1 MIIRIWDYTKSA
13 DGLIGGQALQ
23 IKAFATANACARY
36 IMGLQL
42 AAPEL
47 EAAKLAGIVAQYMTS
62 EQLESERIQALYM
75 SHLPRSNPEDQAAMF
90 AVHAASAG
98 IARLRHIVWSHSIEE
113 RVDPSMMAEHRQIIA
128 KVLQVEPCPAI
139 GSDHGDTDYDHHHE
153 AVITV
158 DAETGN
164 LVEFGQGWWKEA
176 SQIAIAICEF
186 RSDLTSEPNRRY
198 VADETGVYH
207 TFSDIKVADADGQ
220 IIRDSNG
227 AADRNIVLDIQKEQR
242 KFEITNEPTERVD
255 PQNLWDL
262 TRAVEILAKPRILKA
277 QSWDEVHRNLARVG
291 LRYVEAPGGA
301 NLEAVQFG
309 DDWADRTLAASAA
322 YPNAAFGKLSKRLG
336 PFEPAAD
343 GMVVRPFVMPRY
355 NTPRGEKVDGQYRK
369 LAREQFA
376 QLTDDLKIANT
387 TAQTEIY
394 NADLGEKTNEAIKL
408 QAARAKYER
417 ETAKAVAES
426 ISIKKKSKSSDRF
439 TIPEEDDVYA
449 TLSPDDSSW
458 TRLRRKKLDEQ
469 DEWERVYNKRR
480 TATGTEYLRR
490 GRIAF
495 VETENLVT
503 MRSRSTQ
510 ARIDALK
517 LAQRKFG
524 SVKIM
529 ASKRETA
536 KLIALAAE
544 HGIPLDASHRELAEQ
559 HMAKI
564 KSDPRSSVAER
575 CIRNKNALRDLLS
588 LSSAKKKDKANRD
601 WDLSDMDDLRQDLLQ
616 TSSSIADERNKGV
629 NPKGDPDKEAM
640 RIIDRI
646 SRNEL
651 TLSSSRYRDADLPY
665 ADDPVLQK
673 AFARSP
679 YLLVRQK
686 TQIALEVLERIE
698 LQKRRWICAAII
710 SGRVIVNGDTLTS
723 SNTADQRA
731 ADFYKAQYPDP
742 TFRRMLVIAQARPER
757 FAGQAYQ
764 QAEIRVWQDLCQEED
779 SPMRDLRL
787 QFAAREMH
795 RITPAEDRA
804 ALLAQLSEAD
814 ADNLR
819 KTRALFTGVHLDWPA
834 KKSGKKMNRRPAGNL
849 IDGLTDRGF

>member
-1 MIIRIWDYTKSA
+1 MIIRIWDYTKSSN
-13 DGLIGGQALQ
+13 GLAGGQALQ

-42 AAPEL
+42 APPEL
-47 EAAKLAGIVAQYMTS
+47 EAAKLAGIVAEYMTA

-75 SHLPRSNPEDQAAMF
+75 SHLPSSKPEDQAAMF

-98 IARLRHIVWSHSIEE
+98 IDRLRHIVWSHGIEE
-113 RVDPSMMAEHRQIIA
+113 RVDPSMMAEHRKIIA
-128 KVLQVEPCPAI
+128 KVLQIEPCPAI
-139 GSDHGDTDYDHHHE
+139 GSDHGDTDNDHHHE

-164 LVEFGQGWWKEA
+164 VVEFGQGWWKEA

-186 RSDLTSEPNRRY
+186 RSDLACEPNRRY
-198 VADETGVYH
+198 VADDTGVYH

-227 AADRNIVLDIQKEQR
+227 AADRNIVLDIQKAQR
-242 KFEITNEPTERVD
+242 KMEISNEPTERVD

-262 TRAVEILAKPRILKA
+262 KRAVEILAKPRIAKA
-277 QSWDEVHRNLARVG
+277 HSWEEVHRNLARVG
-291 LRYVEAPGGA
+291 LRYVKAPGGA

-355 NTPRGEKVDGQYRK
+355 NTPKGEKVDGQYRK

-376 QLTDDLKIANT
+376 QLTDDLKTANT

-394 NADLGEKTNEAIKL
+394 NADLGKKTNEAIKL

-417 ETAKAVAES
+417 EIAKAVAES

-439 TIPEEDDVYA
+439 TIPEEDNVFA
-449 TLSPDDSSW
+449 TLSPEDFSS
-458 TRLRRKKLDEQ
+458 TQRRRQKLDEQ
-469 DEWERVYNKRR
+469 DEWDRLYKRRR
-480 TATGTEYLRR
+480 TALGTEYLRR

-495 VETENLVT
+495 VETENLIT

-510 ARIDALK
+510 ARIHALK

-524 SVKIM
+524 TVKIM

-536 KLIALAAE
+536 KLIELAAE
-544 HGIPLDASHRELAEQ
+544 YGIPLDASHRELAEQ
-559 HMAKI
+559 HLAKI
-564 KSDPRSSVAER
+564 KSDLRGSVAHR
-575 CIRNKNALRDLLS
+575 HFRNKKALRDLWSLLS
-588 LSSAKKKDKANRD
+588 VKKKDKVDRD
-601 WDLSDMDDLRQDLLQ
+601 WELSDMDVLRQDLLQ

-629 NPKGDPDKEAM
+629 NPKGDPDNAAM

-646 SRNEL
+646 PRNEL
-651 TLSSSRYRDADLPY
+651 TLSSSRYRNNDLPY
-665 ADDPVLQK
+665 ADDPVLRK
-673 AFARSP
+673 AFKGSP
-679 YLLVRQK
+679 FLLVRQK
-686 TQIALEVLERIE
+686 TQTALQVLEQIE
-698 LQKRRWICAAII
+698 LQKRRWICSAII
-710 SGRVIVNGDTLTS
+710 SGRVIVDGETLTAT
-723 SNTADQRA
+723 NTADQRA
-731 ADFYKAQYPDP
+731 ADFYKAQYADP
-742 TFRRMLVIAQARPER
+742 KFRRMLVIAQARPER
-757 FAGQAYQ
+757 FAGQADQ
-764 QAEIRVWQDLCQEED
+764 QPEIRVWQDLCQEEH
-779 SPMRDLRL
+779 SPMRDRRM
-787 QFAAREMH
+787 QFAARELH
-795 RITPAEDRA
+795 RITPPEDRA

-814 ADNLR
+814 ADILR
-819 KTRALFTGVHLDWPA
+819 RAPALFTGFRFDWPA
-834 KKSGKKMNRRPAGNL
+834 KKSGKKTNRRSAGNRV
-849 IDGLTDRGF
+849 DGLADRGF

>member
-1 MIIRIWDYTKSA
+1 
-13 DGLIGGQALQ
+13 
-23 IKAFATANACARY
+23 
-36 IMGLQL
+36 MGLQL
-42 AAPEL
+42 APPEL
-47 EAAKLAGIVAQYMTS
+47 EAAKLAGIVAEYMTA
-62 EQLESERIQALYM
+62 EQLKSERIQALYM
-75 SHLPRSNPEDQAAMF
+75 SHLPSSKPEDQAAMF

-98 IARLRHIVWSHSIEE
+98 IDRLRHIVWSHGIEE
-113 RVDPSMMAEHRQIIA
+113 RVDPSMMAEHREIIA
-128 KVLQVEPCPAI
+128 KVLQIQPCLAI

-164 LVEFGQGWWKEA
+164 VVEFGQGWWKEA

-227 AADRNIVLDIQKEQR
+227 AADRNIVLDIQKAQR
-242 KFEITNEPTERVD
+242 KFEISNEPTESVD
-255 PQNLWDL
+255 PQNLWEL
-262 TRAVEILAKPRILKA
+262 KRAVEILAQPRIAKA
-277 QSWDEVHRNLARVG
+277 GSWDEVHRNLARVG
-291 LRYVEAPGGA
+291 LRYVKAPGGA

-309 DDWADRTLAASAA
+309 NDWADRTLAASAA

-355 NTPRGEKVDGQYRK
+355 NAPKGEQVDRQYRK

-376 QLTDDLKIANT
+376 QLTDDLKTANRR
-387 TAQTEIY
+387 AQDEIY

-417 ETAKAVAES
+417 EIAKAVAECK
-426 ISIKKKSKSSDRF
+426 SIKKRSKSSERF
-439 TIPEEDDVYA
+439 TIPEEDNVYA
-449 TLSPDDSSW
+449 TLSPDDFSW
-458 TRLRRKKLDEQ
+458 TQRRKKKSDEQ
-469 DEWERVYNKRR
+469 DEWEALYKKRR
-480 TATGTEYLRR
+480 TAAGTEYLRL

-495 VETENLVT
+495 VETENLVI
-503 MRSRSTQ
+503 MRSRSTH
-510 ARIDALK
+510 AKIHALK

-536 KLIALAAE
+536 KLIELAAE
-544 HGIPLDASHRELAEQ
+544 YGIPLDASHRKLAEQ
-559 HMAKI
+559 HLAKI
-564 KSDPRSSVAER
+564 KSNPRSSVAQR
-575 CIRNKNALRDLLS
+575 HLRNKKALRDLWSLLS
-588 LSSAKKKDKANRD
+588 LKKKDKANRD
-601 WDLSDMDDLRQDLLQ
+601 WELFCIDDLRQDMLR
-616 TSSSIADERNKGV
+616 THSNIADERNKGV

-651 TLSSSRYRDADLPY
+651 TLSSSRYRDNDLPY

-673 AFARSP
+673 AFAGAKF
-679 YLLVRQK
+679 LLVRQK
-686 TQIALEVLERIE
+686 TQIALHVLEQIE

-710 SGRVIVNGDTLTS
+710 SGRVIVDGETLTA
-723 SNTADQRA
+723 TDKADQRA
-731 ADFYKAQYPDP
+731 ADFHKAQYADP
-742 TFRRMLVIAQARPER
+742 KFRRMLVIAQARPSR
-757 FAGQAYQ
+757 FAGQADRQ
-764 QAEIRVWQDLCQEED
+764 PEIKVWQDLCKEE
-779 SPMRDLRL
+779 STPMRERRM
-787 QFAAREMH
+787 QFAARELH

-804 ALLAQLSEAD
+804 ALLAQFSEAD
-814 ADNLR
+814 ADILR
-819 KTRALFTGVHLDWPA
+819 RTPALFPGFSLDWPA

>member
-23 IKAFATANACARY
+23 TKAFVTANACARY

-42 AAPEL
+42 RPPEL
-47 EAAKLAGIVAQYMTS
+47 EAAKLAGIVAKYMTT
-62 EQLESERIQALYM
+62 EQLESERIQALYA
-75 SHLPRSNPEDQAAMF
+75 SHLPSSKPEDQAAMF

-98 IARLRHIVWSHSIEE
+98 IDRLRHIVWSHGIEE
-113 RVDPSMMAEHRQIIA
+113 PVDPSMMAEHREIIA
-128 KVLQVEPCPAI
+128 KVLQIEPCPAI
-139 GSDHGDTDYDHHHE
+139 GSDHGDTDNDHHHE

-158 DAETGN
+158 DAKTGN
-164 LVEFGQGWWKEA
+164 VVEFGQGWWKEA

-227 AADRNIVLDIQKEQR
+227 AVNRKIVLDIQKEQR
-242 KFEITNEPTERVD
+242 KFEIANELPETVD
-255 PQNLWDL
+255 PKNLWDL
-262 TRAVEILAKPRILKA
+262 QRAVEILATPRILKA
-277 QSWDEVHRNLARVG
+277 KSWDEVHRNLARVG
-291 LRYVEAPGGA
+291 LRYVKAPGGA

-322 YPNAAFGKLSKRLG
+322 YPNAAFGKLSNKLG

-355 NTPRGEKVDGQYRK
+355 NAPMGEKVDGQYRK
-369 LAREQFA
+369 LARDQFVM
-376 QLTDDLKIANT
+376 LTDDLKAANR
-387 TAQTEIY
+387 TAQDEIY

-417 ETAKAVAES
+417 EIAKAVAEN
-426 ISIKKKSKSSDRF
+426 ILIKKKSKASASF
-439 TIPEEDDVYA
+439 TIPEEDNVFA
-449 TLSPDDSSW
+449 TLSPEGFSS
-458 TRLRRKKLDEQ
+458 TRRRRKRLDEQ
-469 DEWERVYNKRR
+469 DEWEDLYKKRR
-480 TATGTEYLRR
+480 TAAGTEYLRL

-495 VETENLVT
+495 VETENLIT

-510 ARIDALK
+510 ARIHALK

-524 SVKIM
+524 TVKIM

-536 KLIALAAE
+536 KLIELAAE
-544 HGIPLDASHRELAEQ
+544 YGIPLDASHRELAEQ
-559 HMAKI
+559 HLAKI
-564 KSDPRSSVAER
+564 KSDLRGSVAHR
-575 CIRNKNALRDLLS
+575 HFRNKNALRDLLS
-588 LSSAKKKDKANRD
+588 LLVAKKKDKANRD
-601 WDLSDMDDLRQDLLQ
+601 WELFSMDDLQDMLH
-616 TSSSIADERNKGV
+616 TKSDIADERNKGV
-629 NPKGDPDKEAM
+629 NPEGDPDKAAM

-651 TLSSSRYRDADLPY
+651 TLSSSRYSDTDLPY
-665 ADDPVLQK
+665 ADDPVLRK
-673 AFARSP
+673 AFAGVS

-686 TQIALEVLERIE
+686 TQTALQVLERIE

-710 SGRVIVNGDTLTS
+710 SGRVVVSGDALTV
-723 SNTADQRA
+723 TDKADQRA
-731 ADFYKAQYPDP
+731 ADFYTAQYADP
-742 TFRRMLVIAQARPER
+742 KFRRMLVIAQARPER
-757 FAGQAYQ
+757 FAGQADRQ
-764 QAEIRVWQDLCQEED
+764 PEIRVWQDLCQEEG

-787 QFAAREMH
+787 QFAARELH
-795 RITPAEDRA
+795 RITPPEDRA

-814 ADNLR
+814 ADILR
-819 KTRALFTGVHLDWPA
+819 RTPALFTGFHLDWPFKRA
-834 KKSGKKMNRRPAGNL
+834 GKKTNTRSAINQ
-849 IDGLTDRGF
+849 IDGPADRGF